1 MLTHD
6 PHTSARLSANAC
18 SNAAKRHAGNTKR
31 CKNTS
36 YSTYEHRPARRFV
49 QQARGGLQRTG
60 CMPNKPEDADSKRTR
75 SVPEP
80 LKPATKRTV
89 LMPFCIPSPS
99 RPQPNKPSKGAH
111 VLPNKRHAVSTTARA
126 AAVAQSHHV
135 ETLQTLASRNAQLCI
150 KLRGKTNR
158 QLLTW

>member
-1 MLTHD
+1 MLTHHA
-6 PHTSARLSANAC
+6 HTSTRLSANAC
-18 SNAAKRHAGNTKR
+18 SNASMRHAGNTKR
-31 CKNTS
+31 CNNTS
-36 YSTYEHRPARRFV
+36 YSPNYHTPARRFA
-49 QQARGGLQRTG
+49 QQVTGGLQRTG
-60 CMPNKPEDADSKRTR
+60 CMPNEPEDAGAKLTR

-111 VLPNKRHAVSTTARA
+111 VLPNTRHAVSTAAKA

-135 ETLQTLASRNAQLCI
+135 KTLQTLAPR
-150 KLRGKTNR
+150 KLR
-158 QLLTW
+158 

>member
-6 PHTSARLSANAC
+6 LHTSTRLSANPC
-18 SNAAKRHAGNTKR
+18 SNAAMRHAGNTKR

-36 YSTYEHRPARRFV
+36 YSPNYHTPARRFA
-49 QQARGGLQRTG
+49 QQVTGGLQRTG

-75 SVPEP
+75 SLSES
-80 LKPATKRTV
+80 LKPLTKPTV
-89 LMPFCIPSPS
+89 LTPFCIHSQS

-135 ETLQTLASRNAQLCI
+135 KTLQTLASRNA
-150 KLRGKTNR
+150 R
-158 QLLTW
+158 

>member
-1 MLTHD
+1 MLRHHA
-6 PHTSARLSANAC
+6 HTSARLSANAC
-18 SNAAKRHAGNTKR
+18 SNAAMRHAGNTKR

-36 YSTYEHRPARRFV
+36 YSPNYLTIARRFA
-49 QQARGGLQRTG
+49 QQVKGGLQRTG
-60 CMPNKPEDADSKRTR
+60 CMPNEPEDAGSKRTR

-111 VLPNKRHAVSTTARA
+111 VLPNKRHAVSTAAKA

-135 ETLQTLASRNAQLCI
+135 KTLQTLAPR
-150 KLRGKTNR
+150 KLR
-158 QLLTW
+158 

>member
-1 MLTHD
+1 MLTHHA
-6 PHTSARLSANAC
+6 HTSTRLSANAC
-18 SNAAKRHAGNTKR
+18 SNAAMRHAGNTKR

-36 YSTYEHRPARRFV
+36 YSPNYLTIARRFA
-49 QQARGGLQRTG
+49 QQVRGGLQRTG
-60 CMPNKPEDADSKRTR
+60 CMPNEPEDAGSKRTR

-111 VLPNKRHAVSTTARA
+111 VLPNKRHAVSTAPKA

-135 ETLQTLASRNAQLCI
+135 RTLQTVASRQRTERTIAHQI
-150 KLRGKTNR
+150 
-158 QLLTW
+158 